1 MSMQTGT
8 SDKNYNL
15 VSVLYH
21 TLTAKDTYKQ
31 YISDAEEAGDTEL
44 AEFFKKVQ
52 QQQEELGEQA
62 EELLKQRLG

>member
-1 MSMQTGT
+1 MSMQSGT

-31 YISDAEEAGDTEL
+31 YISDAEGAGDTEL
-44 AEFFKKVQ
+44 VEFLKKVDQ
-52 QQQEELGEQA
+52 QHEELAAQA
-62 EELLKQRLG
+62 KKMLMQRLG

>member
-1 MSMQTGT
+1 MSMQSGT

-31 YISDAEEAGDTEL
+31 YVNDAEEGGDTEL
-44 AEFFKKVQ
+44 AEFFKTVQ

-62 EELLKQRLG
+62 KKMLMERLG

>member
-1 MSMQTGT
+1 MSMQSGT

-31 YISDAEEAGDTEL
+31 YVSDAEQAGDNEL
-44 AEFFKKVQ
+44 AEFFRTVQ

-62 EELLKQRLG
+62 KKMLMQRLG

>member
-1 MSMQTGT
+1 MSMQSGT

-31 YISDAEEAGDTEL
+31 YVSDAEQAGDTEL
-44 AEFFKKVQ
+44 VEFLKKVDQ
-52 QQQEELGEQA
+52 QHEELAEQA
-62 EELLKQRLG
+62 KKMLKERLG

>member
-1 MSMQTGT
+1 MSTQSGT

-31 YISDAEEAGDTEL
+31 YISDAEQAGDTEL
-44 AEFFKKVQ
+44 VEFLKKVDQ
-52 QQQEELGEQA
+52 QHEELAGQA
-62 EELLKQRLG
+62 RKMLMERLG

>member
-31 YISDAEEAGDTEL
+31 YISDAEEGGDTEL
-44 AEFFKKVQ
+44 AEFFRKVQ

-62 EELLKQRLG
+62 KEMLKQRLD

>member
-62 EELLKQRLG
+62 KEMLKQRLG